1 MYKIESLLFSNGT
14 LKWSH
19 INVTHP
25 ISNRWSPYIKWRY
38 QISNRWSPYI
48 KWRYQISNRWSPY
61 IKWRYQ
67 ICINYQRKKQK
78 DYYYQWGQIIIT
90 IWRHFLDEFNEQ
102 SWPLSFENWIFTFEP
117 MQPVL
122 ITRKVVN
129 YVPTSGEASLIEKK
143 MYEMKFVSQLR
154 QFCPSS
160 NFTGSFNAASI
171 LLKY

>member
-1 MYKIESLLFSNGT
+1 MYKNESLLNSNGT

-19 INVTHP
+19 IKVIHP
-25 ISNRWSPYIKWRY
+25 
-38 QISNRWSPYI
+38 
-48 KWRYQISNRWSPY
+48 ISNRWSPY

-78 DYYYQWGQIIIT
+78 DYYYQWRQTIIT

-143 MYEMKFVSQLR
+143 CMKWSLSVSWDNSVLLLISLVPSMQL
-154 QFCPSS
+154 QFYWNINECEIMMWCRH
-160 NFTGSFNAASI
+160 TYLRLSFCTKN
-171 LLKY
+171 Y